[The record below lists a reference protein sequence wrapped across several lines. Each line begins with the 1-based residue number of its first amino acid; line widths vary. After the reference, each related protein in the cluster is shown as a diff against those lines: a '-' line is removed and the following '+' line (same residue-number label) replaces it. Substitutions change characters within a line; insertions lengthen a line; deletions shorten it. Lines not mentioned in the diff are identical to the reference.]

1 MSYRTHVNTYAQ
13 VSYNWALFQPIM
25 IFFTQFKNPLPWQQL
40 LVYVLKT
47 PDLVTGQL
55 QLLTQ
60 QILSRSEIGLILVVS
75 EPTPLFNVAINT

>member
-1 MSYRTHVNTYAQ
+1 MKYSKSYQIYFNTYAQ
-13 VSYNWALFQPIM
+13 LSYYCALCQPTYDY
-25 IFFTQFKNPLPWQQL
+25 FAQFKNPLPWQQL

-60 QILSRSEIGLILVVS
+60 QILSRSEMGPILVVS
-75 EPTPLFNVAINT
+75 EPTPFLF